1 MNTIYFRAK
10 DRNLSVR
17 VTEKA
22 VYTRV
27 QLKTRFHEVKH
38 KPEILSKLKKAHNLE
53 PCNYDVYLCGGN
65 IQFAEKL

>member
-10 DRNLSVR
+10 DKNLSVR
-17 VTEKA
+17 VTKRA
-22 VYTRV
+22 VHTRV
-27 QLKTRFHEVKH
+27 QTKKGFYEAKHELEFLNSLKQ
-38 KPEILSKLKKAHNLE
+38 AYNLE